1 MKQVVFNLIGILQ
14 YCLSHDMPAR
24 SFSFDEKKKEK
35 KKKELFSLAFEQGGR
50 CNDAVDKHANLV
62 QVLTKEMGFDL
73 RFFFFFF
80 FNLAAYLT
88 EGVKPLNSQSSWILE
103 VRTTGYCF

>member
-1 MKQVVFNLIGILQ
+1 
-14 YCLSHDMPAR
+14 MPAR
-24 SFSFDEKKKEK
+24 SFSFDEKKRK
-35 KKKELFSLAFEQGGR
+35 LFSLAFEQGGR

-73 RFFFFFF
+73 RFFLFF